1 MSTCSNCGN
10 KLGCSCQKRVAS
22 DGKPVC
28 ANCITAY
35 ETHLKNTK
43 PQPPK
48 VSNGTAPT
56 NVNVF
61 YKAP

>member
-1 MSTCSNCGN
+1 MSSCLNCGT

-22 DGKPVC
+22 DGKSVC
-28 ANCITAY
+28 ASCMGAY
-35 ETHLKNTK
+35 EAKIK
-43 PQPPK
+43 PTTEPK
-48 VSNGTAPT
+48 PTNGTAPT

>member
-35 ETHLKNTK
+35 EAALKIKNAQASK
-43 PQPPK
+43 PTSGS
-48 VSNGTAPT
+48 VPT